1 MNNLKQAKINILKEA
16 LSREWTAEEFKSVES
31 IAQTIYSLFNA
42 NEEFKYDCEDGFVSI
57 LFDTVYNWH
66 TFVDDEDLSSSLKA
80 LQTLTKSVSNKMN
93 YYLNLEALSERVTIE
108 VAKLYGIDY

>member
-1 MNNLKQAKINILKEA
+1 MCKQAKINILKEA

-31 IAQTIYSLFNA
+31 IAQTIYSLFINYG
-42 NEEFKYDCEDGFVSI
+42 EEYKFNCEDGFVSI

-66 TFVDDEDLSSSLKA
+66 ALSNDKPISKA
-80 LQTLTKSVSNKMN
+80 LHSLTLIVGDKKN
-93 YYLNLEALSERVTIE
+93 YYLNLEALSERVSIE